1 MYQNY
6 EKLTHKMKNITL
18 KMKSNKK
25 KVCLSNVKLGY
36 FL

>member
-25 KVCLSNVKLGY
+25 KGMFK
-36 FL
+36 